1 MEQRPDAV
9 FASNDAMAIG
19 CLAALDALGVAVPDE
34 IAVAGFDGIPLA
46 GFVRPALTT
55 MRVPIVEL
63 GRGAVDRL
71 AGLIAQPDA
80 KLAAATL
87 QPELVIRESCG
98 AKRSGRSRE
107 PSSSR
112 RPRRRRSP

>member
-1 MEQRPDAV
+1 V
-9 FASNDAMAIG
+9 FAGNDAMAIG
-19 CLAALDALGVAVPDE
+19 CLAAFDALGVAVPGE
-34 IAVAGFDGIPLA
+34 IAVAGFDGIPLG

-71 AGLIAQPDA
+71 AELIARPDA
-80 KLAAATL
+80 KAAAATL

-98 AKRSGRSRE
+98 AKRSRRPR
-107 PSSSR
+107 PSSSSR
-112 RPRRRRSP
+112 QLRRRRSR

>member
-1 MEQRPDAV
+1 
-9 FASNDAMAIG
+9 
-19 CLAALDALGVAVPDE
+19 VPDE

-46 GFVRPALTT
+46 GFVQPALTT

-71 AGLIAQPDA
+71 AGLIAHPDSRADA
-80 KLAAATL
+80 KSDAKSDPKPVAATL
-87 QPELVIRESCG
+87 EPELVIRESCG
-98 AKRSGRSRE
+98 AKHLRLPRA

-112 RPRRRRSP
+112 RSRRRRSP